1 MECEAFIR
9 FKPTKDGEYLI
20 VKALNL
26 RHNHPANVVR
36 NHVILAEGSICKFL

>member
-9 FKPTKDGEYLI
+9 FKATTDGEHLI

-26 RHNHPANVVR
+26 QHNHPVNVVR
-36 NHVILAEGSICKFL
+36 NVTSAEGSLCN